1 MGDFFFSTVCYLS
14 SKSWSD
20 YAGCHFRLPHLWVRG
35 CLTFISIVQFFYGS
49 NVDARIYTRSLV
61 SSLFLLKSMQSE
73 VHCVQ
78 RHDSA
83 VVQEVN
89 CTEAVS
95 MATWSGSAG
104 VMKTRTVS
112 FLVLLRAQP
121 GNSPAEG
128 EESNQLILDNP
139 FTPIIPYTA
148 DIKKP
153 CLSFPMLLQMLKALT
168 YQQVCSL
175 RIRQLQDQERPGH
188 QPLNKQVKLSGS
200 CAASSLIP
208 DW

>member
-1 MGDFFFSTVCYLS
+1 
-14 SKSWSD
+14 
-20 YAGCHFRLPHLWVRG
+20 
-35 CLTFISIVQFFYGS
+35 
-49 NVDARIYTRSLV
+49 
-61 SSLFLLKSMQSE
+61 MQSE

-83 VVQEVN
+83 VMQEVN

-95 MATWSGSAG
+95 IATWSGSAS

-121 GNSPAEG
+121 GNPPAEG
-128 EESNQLILDNP
+128 EGSNQYILDYP
-139 FTPIIPYTA
+139 FTLIISYTA
-148 DIKKP
+148 DIKKQ
-153 CLSFPMLLQMLKALT
+153 CLSFPMLLQMLQVLAD
-168 YQQVCSL
+168 QQVCSL

>member
-1 MGDFFFSTVCYLS
+1 MLVITSAFHISELEDVRLSSVSRNFFMVQILMLALTSGVLFPLFFS
-14 SKSWSD
+14 
-20 YAGCHFRLPHLWVRG
+20 
-35 CLTFISIVQFFYGS
+35 
-49 NVDARIYTRSLV
+49 
-61 SSLFLLKSMQSE
+61 LKSMQSE

-83 VVQEVN
+83 VMQEVN

-121 GNSPAEG
+121 GNPPAEG
-128 EESNQLILDNP
+128 EGSNQYILDYP
-139 FTPIIPYTA
+139 FTPIISYTA
-148 DIKKP
+148 DIKKH
-153 CLSFPMLLQMLKALT
+153 CLSFPTLLQMLQVLA

-175 RIRQLQDQERPGH
+175 RIGQLQDQERPGH
-188 QPLNKQVKLSGS
+188 QPLNKQVKVSGS

>member
-1 MGDFFFSTVCYLS
+1 M
-14 SKSWSD
+14 
-20 YAGCHFRLPHLWVRG
+20 
-35 CLTFISIVQFFYGS
+35 VQMLMLAFTPRVLFP
-49 NVDARIYTRSLV
+49 
-61 SSLFLLKSMQSE
+61 LFLLKSMQSE

-83 VVQEVN
+83 VMQEVN

-112 FLVLLRAQP
+112 FLVLLRAQL
-121 GNSPAEG
+121 GNPPAEG
-128 EESNQLILDNP
+128 KGSNQHILDNP

-153 CLSFPMLLQMLKALT
+153 CLSFPMLLQMLQVLA

-188 QPLNKQVKLSGS
+188 QHLNKQLKLSGS